1 MGLELRERVDRER
14 GPQILDTSE
23 VSLGPPMSVTFPK
36 SASVSPR
43 PGMTNRALTS
53 SPRSDP

>member
-23 VSLGPPMSVTFPK
+23 VSLATARYGRSWARSQARFVM
-36 SASVSPR
+36 
-43 PGMTNRALTS
+43 PGR
-53 SPRSDP
+53 D